1 MAAPGSHTFFHKPPV
16 NPNLATL
23 LHCTQISA
31 INFPHCAV
39 ARLSAATPPLPPS
52 AHRPPHRP
60 STLVALHPP
69 SLTRLHTT
77 LLATA
82 APFHLSPTHPIA
94 SSQSLPG
101 RAVRIVIGKQI
112 SMAVLKVSALME
124 PTIFGP
130 TKIPRPEERKSAFVG
145 APRTRASFSAY
156 ASVIERHCVES
167 DFIYVYMCVF
177 VCLSVCLYPSF
188 SFSVVRPKANVKY
201 LAIT

>member
-39 ARLSAATPPLPPS
+39 ARLSAACSLSPPPS
-52 AHRPPHRP
+52 FVLHSLFRPLFLYT
-60 STLVALHPP
+60 S
-69 SLTRLHTT
+69 

-94 SSQSLPG
+94 SSQSLPDHT
-101 RAVRIVIGKQI
+101 VRIVIGKQI

-124 PTIFGP
+124 PAIFGP
-130 TKIPRPEERKSAFVG
+130 TKIPRREEEVGGALSSA
-145 APRTRASFSAY
+145 RHQRAQIFLPTQ
-156 ASVIERHCVES
+156 V
-167 DFIYVYMCVF
+167 
-177 VCLSVCLYPSF
+177 
-188 SFSVVRPKANVKY
+188 
-201 LAIT
+201 